1 MRRNFTRDDPQPRRR
16 APTPQLRPLSPCL
29 VRLCPQPGLSSRF
42 ELFVA
47 GMELANA
54 YAELND
60 PDEQRRRFG
69 SQMAEAAA
77 GDAEAHCPDEDYCQA
92 LEVGLPPTGG
102 WGMGVDRLVGL
113 LTGAKHIRVRGS
125 RVLCGRVALQ
135 LLSVVCLSRK
145 QEVLL
150 FPMMK
155 PVPPSGSTTPASAA
169 AAEEADGEVSAKA

>member
-1 MRRNFTRDDPQPRRR
+1 MWCD
-16 APTPQLRPLSPCL
+16 LSW
-29 VRLCPQPGLSSRF
+29 QPGLSSRF

-69 SQMAEAAA
+69 AQMAEAAA

-113 LTGAKHIRVRGS
+113 LTGAKHIRVRD
-125 RVLCGRVALQ
+125 CVALLQ
-135 LLSVVCLSRK
+135 A
-145 QEVLL
+145 
-150 FPMMK
+150 
-155 PVPPSGSTTPASAA
+155 SG
-169 AAEEADGEVSAKA
+169 VSCR